1 MGLMQK
7 ACETY
12 EANLSRAGQVF
23 EAGATLC
30 PVGHILQKAQL
41 EILLDE
47 KGKFLGAQAVPKED
61 SRTVIP
67 ATEKSASRSGS
78 QPTAHPFS
86 DQLQYL
92 SGMNGERHERYL
104 KELEKWLAFDP
115 QPDLQAVHRYILG
128 GTILQDLESA
138 GLYGSGKKIQNMD
151 APQWLVR
158 WVIDGRQAWRN
169 SALIDS
175 FCRYLTSQNQ
185 SPQGLCMIS
194 GEEGALCFSHDK
206 GIIAACNGA
215 KLISSNDTSNFT
227 YRGRFE
233 DAVQACT
240 ISSAASQ
247 KAHRALQWVAAAQ
260 GETIADRTFVCWNP
274 QGKKVS
280 RPQDPFGKKKEN
292 APVFT
297 VPTDFYQELHTTLAG
312 YRNELPREAGIV
324 TAIFSAA
331 TTGRLSL
338 TYYSE
343 LSGSDFYDR
352 VEDWYQSCCWFFG
365 KFGIEAPPLRQIAE
379 CAFGT
384 ERKKYLEA
392 PPKLLGETTQRL
404 LTCMLNRDP
413 IPEDIVKQ
421 LFRNASTLQRYSEQ
435 SNRIRVLCTA
445 CAVIRKYH
453 NDRAQKEEWT
463 MDLDDER
470 RKDDRSYQF
479 GRLLAVMEHVERTT
493 YGPEEDRE
501 PNAIRLQSVFN
512 ERPLHAAKLIEGQ
525 LNPYFARLKP
535 GLRKYYKDLIGQILA
550 MICATPKSEWN
561 RPLKDTYLLGY
572 YLQRSA
578 LYTKKNQTP
587 KETEDDEP

>member
-1 MGLMQK
+1 MGGGG
-7 ACETY
+7 AGR
-12 EANLSRAGQVF
+12 NPSRIVPLYAGIRR
-23 EAGATLC
+23 GKKC
-30 PVGHILQKAQL
+30 PVRRI
-41 EILLDE
+41 
-47 KGKFLGAQAVPKED
+47 
-61 SRTVIP
+61 
-67 ATEKSASRSGS
+67 
-78 QPTAHPFS
+78 
-86 DQLQYL
+86 
-92 SGMNGERHERYL
+92 
-104 KELEKWLAFDP
+104 
-115 QPDLQAVHRYILG
+115 
-128 GTILQDLESA
+128 
-138 GLYGSGKKIQNMD
+138 
-151 APQWLVR
+151 
-158 WVIDGRQAWRN
+158 
-169 SALIDS
+169 
-175 FCRYLTSQNQ
+175 
-185 SPQGLCMIS
+185 
-194 GEEGALCFSHDK
+194 
-206 GIIAACNGA
+206 
-215 KLISSNDTSNFT
+215 
-227 YRGRFE
+227 
-233 DAVQACT
+233 
-240 ISSAASQ
+240 
-247 KAHRALQWVAAAQ
+247 
-260 GETIADRTFVCWNP
+260 
-274 QGKKVS
+274 
-280 RPQDPFGKKKEN
+280 PFGKKKEN

-404 LTCMLNRDP
+404 LTCMLNRNP

-445 CAVIRKYH
+445 CAVIRKFH

-463 MDLDDER
+463 MGLEE

-501 PNAIRLQSVFN
+501 PNAIRLQSVVQ
-512 ERPLHAAKLIEGQ
+512 RAPAACGK
-525 LNPYFARLKP
+525 AH
-535 GLRKYYKDLIGQILA
+535 
-550 MICATPKSEWN
+550 
-561 RPLKDTYLLGY
+561 
-572 YLQRSA
+572 
-578 LYTKKNQTP
+578 
-587 KETEDDEP
+587 